1 MARPRKPTRILELT
15 GSFKKDPKRKKTRA
29 REPQPEAGLGKP
41 PKTFDE
47 SERARWKEL
56 IAICA
61 QGVLTKQDRPAAES
75 LCQLW
80 AKSRRNAISVS
91 ERSLLHGLFGKF
103 GLSPADR
110 SKIQVPESDDHE
122 DPLKKF
128 TRSA

>member
-1 MARPRKPTRILELT
+1 MARPRKPTRTLELL
-15 GSFKKDPKRKKTRA
+15 GAYKKDPKRKQKRA

-47 SERARWKEL
+47 SERARWRDLVE
-56 IAICA
+56 ICA
-61 QGVLTKQDRPAAES
+61 AGVLTKQDRPAAMS

-80 AKSRRNAISVS
+80 AALLRNKISVS

-103 GLSPADR
+103 GLTPADR
-110 SKIQVPESDDHE
+110 SKIQVPEADDHE